1 MQNMDVEINF
11 KNILVAVDD
20 SDDALLAFKYA
31 ISRAKSEGAKLTIVS
46 VLEDEEINVF
56 QSLSGQFVHGKYEDL
71 EKHLEKYK
79 KTAEEAGV
87 ADVNVIAS
95 TGEAGETIIKDVVP
109 KVNPD
114 LLIVGSESKKGL
126 ARHFGSQAAYM
137 AKYSPVS
144 VMVIR

>member
-1 MQNMDVEINF
+1 MKNMNMDINF

-20 SDDALLAFKYA
+20 SDDAILAFKYA
-31 ISRAKSEGAKLTIVS
+31 IARAKEENAKLTIVS
-46 VLEDEEINVF
+46 VLEDEDINIY
-56 QSLSGQFVHGKYEDL
+56 QALSGKYVHGKYEDL
-71 EKHLEKYK
+71 EKHIKKYEETAK
-79 KTAEEAGV
+79 KAGV
-87 ADVNVIAS
+87 KDVAVMAS
-95 TGEAGETIIKDVVP
+95 QGEAGETIVKDVIP

-126 ARHFGSQAAYM
+126 SRHFGSQAAYM

>member
-1 MQNMDVEINF
+1 MKSVDIDINF

-20 SDDALLAFKYA
+20 SSDALLAFKYA
-31 ISRAKSEGAKLTIVS
+31 IARAKQEHARLTIVS

-71 EKHLEKYK
+71 EAHLNEYK
-79 KTAEEAGV
+79 KTAEAEGLQ
-87 ADVNVIAS
+87 DVHVIAS
-95 TGEAGETIIKDVVP
+95 TGEAGETIVKDVIP
-109 KVNPD
+109 KVDPD
-114 LLIVGSESKKGL
+114 LLIIGSESKKGI
-126 ARHFGSQAAYM
+126 AKRFGSQAAYM

>member
-1 MQNMDVEINF
+1 MENMDVNINF

-20 SDDALLAFKYA
+20 SDDAILAFKYA
-31 ISRAKSEGAKLTIVS
+31 ISRAKSENAKLTIVS

-56 QSLSGQFVHGKYEDL
+56 ESLSGQFIHGKYEDL
-71 EKHLEKYK
+71 EEHLKDYK
-79 KTAEEAGV
+79 QTAEAAGLT
-87 ADVNVIAS
+87 DVDVIAS
-95 TGEAGETIIKDVVP
+95 TGEAGETIVEDVIP
-109 KVNPD
+109 KVKPD